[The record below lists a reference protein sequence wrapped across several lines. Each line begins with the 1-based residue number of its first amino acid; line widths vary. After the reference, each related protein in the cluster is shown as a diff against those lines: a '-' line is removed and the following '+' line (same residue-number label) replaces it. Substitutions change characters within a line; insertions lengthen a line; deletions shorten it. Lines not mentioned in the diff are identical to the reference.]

1 MNDSFLTVSFLSFQR
16 FKIGEA
22 PALGSLYVREI
33 DGFRFDKG
41 LMFLIGIDRGLCRH
55 KIRSLDGRLK
65 L

>member
-41 LMFLIGIDRGLCRH
+41 LMFLIA
-55 KIRSLDGRLK
+55 
-65 L
+65 

>member
-55 KIRSLDGRLK
+55 NNPVA
-65 L
+65 